1 MKQPEDEKRAFV
13 RVPFRMETSVR
24 TKDRTIWS
32 SSTLDISM
40 NGLRVATTET
50 APPEGTPCEIEIV
63 LAEAPEPVIID
74 ARGTVVRSET
84 GTLAVHFTEVDLD
97 SYEHLQLLILNN
109 SDDPDK
115 AEQQFRAHLGIR
127 TSRPPD
133 KA

>member
-63 LAEAPEPVIID
+63 LAELAQAPRSRRSGQRTRCAQSRSCNASC
-74 ARGTVVRSET
+74 ARSHSIGLWIGV
-84 GTLAVHFTEVDLD
+84 AC
-97 SYEHLQLLILNN
+97 
-109 SDDPDK
+109 P
-115 AEQQFRAHLGIR
+115 ACLGWTR
-127 TSRPPD
+127 EASGN
-133 KA
+133 AG